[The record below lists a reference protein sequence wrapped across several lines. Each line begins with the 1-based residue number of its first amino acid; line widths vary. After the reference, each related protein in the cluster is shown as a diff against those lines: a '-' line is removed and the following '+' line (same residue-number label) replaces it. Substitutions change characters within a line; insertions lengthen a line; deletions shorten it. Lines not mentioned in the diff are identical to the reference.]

1 MKSTL
6 HILICLLLLH
16 SNVIFSAPEQISAP
30 LEKVSLQLKWLHA
43 FQFAGYYAAK
53 EKGFYAA
60 EGLDV
65 DIKERIPHINNIEQV
80 LKGESDYG
88 IADSNLLLDRLL
100 GKPVVVLASIFQ
112 HNALVYVSLKSSGIV
127 SPYEFK
133 GKRIMDDGNVNS
145 SVDALLQ
152 AMRYE
157 VGIANRDF
165 TRIEHS
171 FNPDDLINGK
181 IDVMTVYLTNEIYY
195 YREKH
200 VDINIIDPR
209 NYGIDFLGDNLFT
222 TEQQIREHP
231 ERTQRF
237 LRATLKGWDYALKHS
252 EEIIQL
258 ILRNYNTDQ
267 RLTAERLRSEA
278 VETAKMILPESIPLG
293 SSSIKRF
300 QRIAEIYQQLGLV
313 KSLDGL
319 DGFIYQEAAATHLNL
334 SQEEKNWLQV
344 HPVIR
349 LAIDKDFAPY
359 EWIDEKGNYV
369 GLTADYIHKVEQ
381 ILGVKF
387 VIEKDKSWAETLAMA
402 KRGEV
407 EVVSDVNQT
416 PEREQYLNFTAPHAS
431 IPVIIVN
438 EAENGFI
445 GSLDNL
451 YGKRIVVEQSYFM
464 QERLR
469 NEHPDIQL
477 VIAKSTNDAL
487 AMVNS
492 GAVDAYVGDAALVN
506 YVIKKTGMVNLRFSG
521 DTGYKSE
528 HRMAVT
534 KANPLLINLI
544 TKALD
549 SIPNSEKQTIENRW
563 MSLQIKQDTT
573 VKTLVKYGSAA
584 LFVLFLIVVW
594 NMSLQRQIRRR
605 KQIEAALRESQSE
618 LSHYFEQP
626 LIGMISCFIDKR
638 TTHINQHFCDIVGYS
653 KEEMQTLNWAEITHP
668 DDLII
673 EQVYF
678 NQMVCGEIN
687 SYQMEKRYTHK
698 NGQWVYVHLAVD
710 SVRDTQGQVDYL
722 IGMVLDITERKL
734 AEMELRNSE
743 EQLKLVLEGGYL
755 GFWDWN
761 IITNKVDRN
770 AIWAEMLGYSYEEIQ
785 QTAQQWADFVYPDDR
800 ERAWQSIY
808 DLLEGK
814 TTCHQQEYRMYHK
827 DGSIRWILDHANIVQ
842 RDESGKPTRMSGTH
856 SDITER
862 KLAEIELRIAATVF
876 ESQEGMII
884 TDTLG
889 IILNVN
895 HAFTLITGYSKEEV
909 LEKTPRILS
918 SGKHNK
924 HFYNQLW
931 QTVHNTGSWQ
941 GEIWDR
947 RKNGEIYP
955 QWLTIT
961 AVKSNDNGIISHY
974 VATLVDITERKIT
987 EERIHQ
993 LAFYD
998 PLTLLPNRRLLYER
1012 LKHGIEMSHRTGNL
1026 MAVLML
1032 DLDEFKAVNDTFG
1045 HTAGDE
1051 LLQQVAER
1059 LKVHLR
1065 EMDTVARLGGDEF
1078 VVLIENVTQP
1088 EQVAHIANNIIHTL
1102 KQPFSLSKNHE
1113 AYIGTSI
1120 GIALHPQHGD
1130 TIETLMDNSDTAL
1143 YHAKDK
1149 GRGCFAYFSDIS

>member
-6 HILICLLLLH
+6 IILICLLLLN
-16 SNVIFSAPEQISAP
+16 SNIIFSAPQQNSPP

-65 DIKERIPHINNIEQV
+65 DIKERIPHVNNIEQV

-88 IADSNLLLDRLL
+88 IADSNLLLDRLQ

-112 HNALVYVSLKSSGIV
+112 HNALAYVSLKSSGIV

-145 SVDALLQ
+145 SVDAPLQ

-157 VGIANRDF
+157 AGIANQDF

-181 IDVMTVYLTNEIYY
+181 TDVMTAYLTDAPYY
-195 YREKH
+195 YREKN

-237 LRATLKGWDYALKHS
+237 LRASLKGWDYALKHS

-267 RLTAERLRSEA
+267 RLTAGGLRFEASEM
-278 VETAKMILPESIPLG
+278 AKLILPDNIPLG
-293 SSSIKRF
+293 SSSLKRF
-300 QRIAEIYQQLGLV
+300 QRIAETYQQLGLV

-319 DGFIYQEAAATHLNL
+319 DGFIYQEAAATYLNL
-334 SQEEKNWLQV
+334 SQEEKNWLQA
-344 HPVIR
+344 HPMIR

-359 EWIDEKGNYV
+359 EWIDEKGDYV
-369 GLTADYIHKVEQ
+369 GLTADYIHKIEQ

-387 VIEKDKSWAETLAMA
+387 VIEKDKPWAETLAMA

-407 EVVSDVNQT
+407 EMVSDVNQT
-416 PEREQYLNFTAPHAS
+416 PEREQYLNFTDPHVS
-431 IPVIIVN
+431 IPAVIVN
-438 EAENGFI
+438 LEKNGFI
-445 GSLDNL
+445 GSLAHL
-451 YGKRIVVEQSYFM
+451 YGKRVAVEQSYFM
-464 QERLR
+464 EERLR

-477 VIAKSTNDAL
+477 VTAKNTSDAL

-506 YVIKKTGMVNLRFSG
+506 YVIKKTGMINLRFSG

-534 KANPLLINLI
+534 KTNSLLINLI

-549 SIPNSEKQTIENRW
+549 SIPNAEKQTIETRW
-563 MSLQIKQDTT
+563 MNLQIKQDVT

-584 LFVLFLIVVW
+584 LFVLFLIIVW
-594 NMSLQRQIRRR
+594 NMSLQREIRQR
-605 KQIEAALRESQSE
+605 KKIEAALRESQSE

-626 LIGMISCFIDKR
+626 LIGMLTSHSNKQ
-638 TTHINQHFCDIVGYS
+638 TLHVNQCFCDIVGYS
-653 KEEMQTLNWAEITHP
+653 KDEMQALNWAEITHP

-673 EQVYF
+673 EMAYF
-678 NQMVCGEIN
+678 NQVVCGEIN
-687 SYQMEKRYTHK
+687 SYQMEKRYIHK

-710 SVRDTQGQVDYL
+710 SVRDTQGQLDYL
-722 IGMVLDITERKL
+722 IGMV
-734 AEMELRNSE
+734 
-743 EQLKLVLEGGYL
+743 
-755 GFWDWN
+755 
-761 IITNKVDRN
+761 
-770 AIWAEMLGYSYEEIQ
+770 
-785 QTAQQWADFVYPDDR
+785 
-800 ERAWQSIY
+800 
-808 DLLEGK
+808 
-814 TTCHQQEYRMYHK
+814 
-827 DGSIRWILDHANIVQ
+827 
-842 RDESGKPTRMSGTH
+842 

-862 KLAEIELRIAATVF
+862 KLAESELRIAATVF
-876 ESQEGMII
+876 ESQEGMMI
-884 TDTLG
+884 TDIQG

-895 HAFTLITGYSKEEV
+895 HAFTLITGYCKDEV
-909 LEKTPRILS
+909 IGKTPRILS
-918 SGKHNK
+918 SGRHDQ
-924 HFYNQLW
+924 HFYQQLW
-931 QTVHNTGSWQ
+931 QAIFSIGSWQ
-941 GEIWDR
+941 GEIWNR
-947 RKNGEIYP
+947 RKNGETYP

-961 AVKSNDNGIISHY
+961 AVKSSDNGIISHY
-974 VATLVDITERKIT
+974 VSTQTDITERKIT

-998 PLTLLPNRRLLYER
+998 PLTQLPNRRLLHER
-1012 LKHGIEMSHRTGNL
+1012 LKHGIEVSHRTGNL

-1051 LLQQVAER
+1051 LLQQVGER
-1059 LKVHLR
+1059 IKVHLR

-1078 VVLIENVTQP
+1078 IVLLENITQP
-1088 EQVAHIANNIIHTL
+1088 EQVEHVANTIIHTL
-1102 KQPFSLSKNHE
+1102 KQPFSLIRAHE

-1120 GIALHPQHGD
+1120 GIALYPQHGVD
-1130 TIETLMDNSDTAL
+1130 IETLMDNVDTAL
-1143 YHAKDK
+1143 YRAKNN
-1149 GRGCFAYFSDIS
+1149 GRGCFAYFSESE